1 MKILCTLKVAEMVKE
16 LVFDNLILVANLNQD
31 HEITS
36 K

>member
-16 LVFDNLILVANLNQD
+16 LVFDNPILVGNSNQD
-31 HEITS
+31 HEITF